1 MLDRTPESS
10 ADVWCA
16 CVDELEEL
24 DDELDEL
31 ELLEPLAAGGG
42 SNSSLDRK
50 AWISA
55 WAGEQALHNTCG

>member
-1 MLDRTPESS
+1 VFDQTP
-10 ADVWCA
+10 DFA

-50 AWISA
+50 AWIRA
-55 WAGEQALHNTCG
+55 